1 MNKDHLKAIAVGLS
15 FFGFIILYVFEF
27 QHFHNMFQVRSLL
40 LTSAIVGLLVGVGI
54 SWYLTQGVKDAYDRM
69 RISVG
74 TTLLTIVFMP
84 LLLSWINRLL
94 VFRAPSEE
102 KVEFLRQEGFSA
114 SRFGNYQGK
123 NPQADGV
130 YTFVIR
136 EGELKRLKSKDP
148 IFPFALEGDE
158 VTIKVLKG
166 ALGWEVV
173 VDGKRRTADD

>member
-1 MNKDHLKAIAVGLS
+1 MNKDHLKAVIVGLS
-15 FFGFIILYVFEF
+15 FLGFIVLYVFEF

-40 LTSAIVGLLVGVGI
+40 LASAIVGFLVGGGI
-54 SWYLTQGVKDAYDRM
+54 SWYLTKGVKEAYDRM
-69 RISVG
+69 RITVG
-74 TTLLTIVFMP
+74 VTILTIVFMP

-94 VFRAPSEE
+94 VFRTPTEE
-102 KVEFLRQEGFSA
+102 KVEFVRQEGFSA

-123 NPQADGV
+123 NPEADGV

-136 EGELKRLKSKDP
+136 DGELKRLKSKNP

-158 VTIKVLKG
+158 VTIRVLKG

-173 VDGKRRTADD
+173 DGRRRTVDD